1 MKAKRWVALVAALIL
16 FLGMVYAVARF
27 GGAGIVRGPGP
38 YDEVLLQGEGLDKI
52 AVIDVEGQIVENGDP
67 TTQAVA
73 EELVAQLRQARLD
86 QFVRAVILRVNSP
99 GGSVVASA
107 EIYNQ
112 VLDLKRAGKPVVA
125 SFGEVAASGGYY
137 ISAGA
142 SRIVSDPSTFTGSIG
157 VILILVNLE
166 EAAGN
171 LGIEPIV
178 VKSGRLKDIGS
189 PFRDLTEEERGI
201 FQALIDESYER
212 FVDVVSEGRHLP
224 ESEVR
229 ELATGQPY
237 SGQQALDA
245 GLVDSLGGFD
255 RAVEVAERLA
265 GIDNA
270 SVVEYQPRI
279 TLQEILGGG
288 FPGFDSALSEIED
301 RVGVTGPVLKYLYVT

>member
-1 MKAKRWVALVAALIL
+1 MKAKRWVALFAAAIL

-27 GGAGIVRGPGP
+27 GGAGTVGGPGP

-73 EELVAQLRQARLD
+73 QELVAQLRQAGED
-86 QFVRAVILRVNSP
+86 PFVRAVILRVNSP
-99 GGSVVASA
+99 GGSVVASD

-137 ISAGA
+137 VSAGA
-142 SRIVSDPSTFTGSIG
+142 SRIVSDPSSFTGSIG

-189 PFRDLTEEERGI
+189 PFRDLTVEERGI
-201 FQALIDESYER
+201 FQAMIDESYER
-212 FVDVVSEGRHLP
+212 FVDVVAEGRHLA
-224 ESEVR
+224 EGEVR

-237 SGQQALDA
+237 TGQQALDA
-245 GLVDSLGGFD
+245 GLVDTLGGFD
-255 RAVEVAERLA
+255 RAVQVAERLA
-265 GIDNA
+265 DIEEA
-270 SVVEYQPRI
+270 SVVEYQPHI
-279 TLQEILGGG
+279 TFQQLLGGSL
-288 FPGFDSALSEIED
+288 PGVDSAVEEIED

>member
-1 MKAKRWVALVAALIL
+1 MNAKRWVALAAAAIL
-16 FLGMVYAVARF
+16 FLAMVYAVARF
-27 GGAGIVRGPGP
+27 GGAGTVGGPGP

-73 EELVAQLRQARLD
+73 QELVAQLRQAGED
-86 QFVRAVILRVNSP
+86 PFVRAVILRVNSP
-99 GGSVVASA
+99 GGSVVASD

-137 ISAGA
+137 VSAGA
-142 SRIVSDPSTFTGSIG
+142 SRIVSDPSSFTGSIG

-189 PFRDLTEEERGI
+189 PFRDLTVEERGI
-201 FQALIDESYER
+201 FQAMIDESYER
-212 FVDVVSEGRHLP
+212 FVDVVAEGRHLP

-237 SGQQALDA
+237 TGQQALDA
-245 GLVDSLGGFD
+245 GLVDTLGGFD
-255 RAVEVAERLA
+255 RAVQVAERLA
-265 GIDNA
+265 EIDEA
-270 SVVEYQPRI
+270 SVVEYQTRI
-279 TLQEILGGG
+279 TLQQVFGGSL
-288 FPGFDSALSEIED
+288 PGLDSAVEEIED

>member
-1 MKAKRWVALVAALIL
+1 MNAKRWVALAAAAVL

-27 GGAGIVRGPGP
+27 GGAGTVGGPGP
-38 YDEVLLQGEGLDKI
+38 YEEVLLQGEGLDKI

-73 EELVAQLRQARLD
+73 QELVAQLRQAGED
-86 QFVRAVILRVNSP
+86 PFVRAVILRVNSP
-99 GGSVVASA
+99 GGSVVASD

-137 ISAGA
+137 VSAGA
-142 SRIVSDPSTFTGSIG
+142 NRIVSDPSSFTGSIG
-157 VILILVNLE
+157 VILVLLNLE

-171 LGIEPIV
+171 LGIEPVV

-201 FQALIDESYER
+201 FQAMIDESYER
-212 FVDVVSEGRHLP
+212 FVDVVAEGRHLP

-237 SGQQALDA
+237 TGQQALDA
-245 GLVDSLGGFD
+245 GLVDTLGGFD
-255 RAVEVAERLA
+255 RAVQVAERLA
-265 GIDNA
+265 DIEGA
-270 SVVEYQPRI
+270 AVVEYQPRI
-279 TLQEILGGG
+279 TFEQLLGGSL
-288 FPGFDSALSEIED
+288 PGVRSAVEEIED

>member
-1 MKAKRWVALVAALIL
+1 
-16 FLGMVYAVARF
+16 
-27 GGAGIVRGPGP
+27 
-38 YDEVLLQGEGLDKI
+38 
-52 AVIDVEGQIVENGDP
+52 
-67 TTQAVA
+67 
-73 EELVAQLRQARLD
+73 
-86 QFVRAVILRVNSP
+86 
-99 GGSVVASA
+99 VVASD

-137 ISAGA
+137 VSAGA
-142 SRIVSDPSTFTGSIG
+142 SRIVSDPSSFTGSIG
-157 VILILVNLE
+157 VILVLLNLE

-171 LGIEPIV
+171 LGIEPVV

-201 FQALIDESYER
+201 FQTMIDESYER
-212 FVDVVSEGRHLP
+212 FVDVVAEGRHLP

-237 SGQQALDA
+237 TGQQALDA
-245 GLVDSLGGFD
+245 GLVDTLGGFD
-255 RAVEVAERLA
+255 RAVQVAERLA
-265 GIDNA
+265 DIEGA

-279 TLQEILGGG
+279 TFEQLLGGSL
-288 FPGFDSALSEIED
+288 PGVRSAVEEIED

>member
-1 MKAKRWVALVAALIL
+1 MKAKRWVALFAAAIL
-16 FLGMVYAVARF
+16 FLAMVYAVARF
-27 GGAGIVRGPGP
+27 GGAGTVGGPGP

-73 EELVAQLRQARLD
+73 QELVAQLRQAGED
-86 QFVRAVILRVNSP
+86 PFVRAVILRVNSP
-99 GGSVVASA
+99 GGSVVASD

-137 ISAGA
+137 VSAGA
-142 SRIVSDPSTFTGSIG
+142 SRIVSDPSSFTGSIG

-189 PFRDLTEEERGI
+189 PFRDLTVEERGI
-201 FQALIDESYER
+201 FQAMIDESYER
-212 FVDVVSEGRHLP
+212 FVDVVAEGRHLP

-237 SGQQALDA
+237 TGQQALDA
-245 GLVDSLGGFD
+245 GLVDTLGGFD
-255 RAVEVAERLA
+255 RAVQVAERLA
-265 GIDNA
+265 EIDEA
-270 SVVEYQPRI
+270 SVVEYQTRI
-279 TLQEILGGG
+279 TLQQVFGGSL
-288 FPGFDSALSEIED
+288 PGLDSAVEEIED

>member
-1 MKAKRWVALVAALIL
+1 MKAKRWVALFAAAIL

-27 GGAGIVRGPGP
+27 GGAGTVGGPGP

-73 EELVAQLRQARLD
+73 QELVAQLRQAGED
-86 QFVRAVILRVNSP
+86 PFVRAVILRVNSP
-99 GGSVVASA
+99 GGSVVASD

-137 ISAGA
+137 VSAGA
-142 SRIVSDPSTFTGSIG
+142 SRIVSDPSSFTGSIG

-189 PFRDLTEEERGI
+189 PFRDLTVEERGI
-201 FQALIDESYER
+201 FQAMIDESYER
-212 FVDVVSEGRHLP
+212 FVDVVAEGRHLP

-229 ELATGQPY
+229 DLATGQPY
-237 SGQQALDA
+237 TGQQALDA
-245 GLVDSLGGFD
+245 GLVDTLGGFD
-255 RAVEVAERLA
+255 RAVQVAERLA
-265 GIDNA
+265 EIDEA
-270 SVVEYQPRI
+270 SVVEYQTRI
-279 TLQEILGGG
+279 TLQQVFGGSL
-288 FPGFDSALSEIED
+288 PGLDSAVEEIED

>member
-1 MKAKRWVALVAALIL
+1 MHAKRWVALAAAAVL

-27 GGAGIVRGPGP
+27 GGAGTVGGPGP

-73 EELVAQLRQARLD
+73 QELVAQLRQAGED
-86 QFVRAVILRVNSP
+86 PFVRAVILRVNSP
-99 GGSVVASA
+99 GGSVVASD

-125 SFGEVAASGGYY
+125 SLGEVAASGGYY
-137 ISAGA
+137 VSAGA
-142 SRIVSDPSTFTGSIG
+142 SRIVSDPSSFTGSIG
-157 VILILVNLE
+157 VILVLLNLE

-171 LGIEPIV
+171 LGIEPVV

-201 FQALIDESYER
+201 FQAMIDESYER
-212 FVDVVSEGRHLP
+212 FVDVVAEGRHLP

-237 SGQQALDA
+237 TGQQALDA
-245 GLVDSLGGFD
+245 GLVDTLGGFD
-255 RAVEVAERLA
+255 RAVQVAERLA
-265 GIDNA
+265 EIEGA

-279 TLQEILGGG
+279 TFQQLLGGSL
-288 FPGFDSALSEIED
+288 PGVRSAVEEIED

>member
-1 MKAKRWVALVAALIL
+1 MNAKRWVALFAAAIL
-16 FLGMVYAVARF
+16 FLAMVYAVARF
-27 GGAGIVRGPGP
+27 GGAGTVGGPGP

-73 EELVAQLRQARLD
+73 QELVAQLRQAGED
-86 QFVRAVILRVNSP
+86 PFVRAVILRVNSP
-99 GGSVVASA
+99 GGSVVASD

-137 ISAGA
+137 VSAGA
-142 SRIVSDPSTFTGSIG
+142 SRIVSDPSSFTGSIG

-189 PFRDLTEEERGI
+189 PFRDLTVEERGI
-201 FQALIDESYER
+201 FQAMIDESYER
-212 FVDVVSEGRHLP
+212 FVDVVAEGRHLP

-237 SGQQALDA
+237 TGQQALDA
-245 GLVDSLGGFD
+245 GLVDTLGGFD
-255 RAVEVAERLA
+255 RAVQVAERLA
-265 GIDNA
+265 EIDEA
-270 SVVEYQPRI
+270 SVVEYQTRI
-279 TLQEILGGG
+279 TLQQVFGGSL
-288 FPGFDSALSEIED
+288 PGLDSAVEEIED

>member
-1 MKAKRWVALVAALIL
+1 MSAKRWVALVAAAVL

-27 GGAGIVRGPGP
+27 GGAGTVGGPGP
-38 YDEVLLQGEGLDKI
+38 YEEVLLQGEGLDKI

-73 EELVAQLRQARLD
+73 QELVAQLRQAGED
-86 QFVRAVILRVNSP
+86 PFVRAVILRVNSP
-99 GGSVVASA
+99 GGSVVASD

-137 ISAGA
+137 VSAGA
-142 SRIVSDPSTFTGSIG
+142 SRIVSDPSSFTGSIG
-157 VILILVNLE
+157 VILVLLNLE

-171 LGIEPIV
+171 LGIEPVV

-201 FQALIDESYER
+201 FQAMIDESYER
-212 FVDVVSEGRHLP
+212 FVDVVAEGRHLP

-237 SGQQALDA
+237 TGQQALDA
-245 GLVDSLGGFD
+245 GLVDTLGGFD
-255 RAVEVAERLA
+255 RAVQVAERLA
-265 GIDNA
+265 DIEGA

-279 TLQEILGGG
+279 TFEQLLGGSL
-288 FPGFDSALSEIED
+288 PGVRSAVEEIED

>member
-1 MKAKRWVALVAALIL
+1 MSAKRWVALVAAAVL

-27 GGAGIVRGPGP
+27 GGAGTVGGPGP
-38 YDEVLLQGEGLDKI
+38 YEEVLLQGEGLDKI

-73 EELVAQLRQARLD
+73 QELVAQLRQAGED
-86 QFVRAVILRVNSP
+86 PFVRAVILRVNSP
-99 GGSVVASA
+99 GGSVVASD

-137 ISAGA
+137 VSAGA
-142 SRIVSDPSTFTGSIG
+142 SRIVSDPSSFTGSIG
-157 VILILVNLE
+157 VILVLLNLE

-171 LGIEPIV
+171 LGIEPVV

-201 FQALIDESYER
+201 FQTMIDESYER
-212 FVDVVSEGRHLP
+212 FVDVVAEGRHLP

-237 SGQQALDA
+237 TGQQALDA
-245 GLVDSLGGFD
+245 GLVDTLGGFD
-255 RAVEVAERLA
+255 RAVQVAERLA
-265 GIDNA
+265 DIEGA

-279 TLQEILGGG
+279 TFEQLLGGSL
-288 FPGFDSALSEIED
+288 PGVRSAVEEIED